1 MLFAKLAKKRG
12 FDLFQSMYNQNV
24 EIRFYLKRDPYGC
37 FCNFAPYPVE
47 IDGKVWK
54 TTEHYYHAQRFAGT
68 EFEEVIREIKTP
80 FQAKEV
86 AKSGIYP
93 RRSDWF
99 DVKSDIMMNAIT
111 AKFNQHNDLRD
122 ILVSTGNAILKE
134 HTELDH
140 YWADGGDGSGRSR
153 LGEILM
159 KVRSSFPEYDG
170 IFFEPPW
177 EAYPTEKE
185 DNLFWAE
192 GAGKEYLE
200 KFLAWRGKLSSAAR
214 KEYDRYY
221 ILPVKWEDFRDEY
234 LL

>member
-1 MLFAKLAKKRG
+1 M
-12 FDLFQSMYNQNV
+12 NNENV

-37 FCNFAPYPVE
+37 FSNFAPYLVE
-47 IDGKVWK
+47 IDGKIWK
-54 TTEHYYHAQRFAGT
+54 TTEHYYHAQRFSGT
-68 EFEEVIREIKTP
+68 EYAEVIREIKTP

-99 DVKSDIMMNAIT
+99 DVKFNIMMKAVT
-111 AKFNQHNDLRD
+111 AKFEQHNDLRD

-159 KVRSSFPEYDG
+159 AVRCSFPEYDG
-170 IFFEPPW
+170 IFYEPPW
-177 EAYPTEKE
+177 EAFPSQRENKEFWTE
-185 DNLFWAE
+185 
-192 GAGKEYLE
+192 GTGKDYLE
-200 KFLAWRGKLSSAAR
+200 KYKKWHEKLSSAAG
-214 KEYDRYY
+214 KEYDAYFIMPGRWKEFK
-221 ILPVKWEDFRDEY
+221 VDY
-234 LL
+234 LK

>member
-1 MLFAKLAKKRG
+1 M
-12 FDLFQSMYNQNV
+12 NNENV

-47 IDGKVWK
+47 IDGKIWK

-68 EFEEVIREIKTP
+68 EYEEIIRNIKTP

-99 DVKSDIMMNAIT
+99 DVKFEIMMKAVT
-111 AKFNQHNDLRD
+111 AKFNQHHDLRD

-159 KVRSSFPEYDG
+159 IVRSSFPEYDG
-170 IFFEPPW
+170 IFYEPPW
-177 EAYPTEKE
+177 KAFPAKRENKEFWTE
-185 DNLFWAE
+185 
-192 GAGKEYLE
+192 GSGKDYLE
-200 KFLAWRGKLSSAAR
+200 KFRTWLGRLSDSS
-214 KEYDRYY
+214 
-221 ILPVKWEDFRDEY
+221 RDEY
-234 LL
+234 ERYYVLPEKWKDFSKAYHL

>member
-1 MLFAKLAKKRG
+1 M
-12 FDLFQSMYNQNV
+12 NNHPV

-37 FCNFAPYPVE
+37 FSNFAPYPVE
-47 IDGKVWK
+47 IDGRMWK

-68 EFEEVIREIKTP
+68 EYEEVIREIKTP

-93 RRSDWF
+93 RRADWF
-99 DVKSDIMMNAIT
+99 DIKFDIMMKAVT

-153 LGEILM
+153 LGEALM
-159 KVRSSFPEYDG
+159 IVRSSFPEYDG
-170 IFFEPPW
+170 TFFEPPW
-177 EAYPTEKE
+177 DAFPAKREDTKFWTE
-185 DNLFWAE
+185 
-192 GAGKEYLE
+192 GTGGKYLE
-200 KFLAWRGKLSSAAR
+200 KFLAWRGRLSSAAR
-214 KEYDRYY
+214 KEFERYY
-221 ILPVKWEDFRDEY
+221 ILPGKWEDFRENY
-234 LL
+234 HL

>member
-1 MLFAKLAKKRG
+1 MN
-12 FDLFQSMYNQNV
+12 NQNV

-47 IDGKVWK
+47 IDGRIWK

-68 EFEEVIREIKTP
+68 EYEEVIREIKTP

-86 AKSGIYP
+86 AKSGIYQ

-99 DVKSDIMMNAIT
+99 DVKFDIMLKAVT
-111 AKFNQHNDLRD
+111 VKFNQHRELRE

-140 YWADGGDGSGRSR
+140 YWADGGDGSGKSR
-153 LGEILM
+153 LGEALM

-170 IFFEPPW
+170 TFFEPPW
-177 EAYPTEKE
+177 DAFPAKRE
-185 DNLFWAE
+185 DTKFWAE
-192 GAGKEYLE
+192 GTGKDYLE
-200 KFLAWRGKLSSAAR
+200 RYKSWHEKLSPVAR
-214 KEYDRYY
+214 REYDAYFTV
-221 ILPVKWEDFRDEY
+221 PAKWEQFKENY
-234 LL
+234 HL